1 VKLLGQDCPRTQLH
15 QRENIMNVHS
25 VTLDVGGRP
34 LTIETG
40 KYAGQAT
47 GAVTVRQGDSFVL
60 VTAVIGPAKDH
71 FDFLPLTVDYQDR
84 AGAYGRIP
92 GSYIKREGR
101 SNERETLTSRLIDR
115 PVRPLFPKHFRN
127 EIQVIAT
134 VLSYDID
141 NDSDVLAICGAS
153 AALAIGGAPISQPI
167 AGVRLVRVGEN
178 FIINPSK
185 EEQDASDLRLVVA
198 GTADAVV
205 MVEGGANEVSE
216 AVMVEALEIAHDAI
230 KTIILKIEELRELCG
245 KPVMEVAPAP
255 ELDADVVA
263 KVFELGVAPLTTAMA
278 IRVKG
283 ERKAA
288 MKDARNGVIAQLT
301 EGIEDA
307 DKVAAITNDAKEAW
321 GKLVKTQMRA
331 AVVEKGVRIDGR
343 ATDEVR
349 EIWCETKLAPRGHGS
364 AVFTRG
370 ETQVYANIALGTD
383 YDAQR
388 IEHANMPEG
397 RRNWMLT
404 YYFQPYCTGE
414 AYFLRGPK
422 RREIGHGALAHRAIE
437 PMLPTQEEFP
447 YVIRSTAEVFSS
459 NGSSSMGTVCASSL
473 ALMDAGVPMK
483 AAVAGIAMGL
493 IVEGDEFA
501 VLSDI
506 LGDEDHMGDMD
517 FKVTGTREGIT
528 ALQMDVKIT
537 GVTREIMSRAL
548 AQAREGRVHIL
559 DEMAKTMES
568 HNEVMSDYAPRIT
581 TIQIKSDRIRDI
593 IGPGGRVIRGI
604 QEQTG
609 TKIAVDDSGK
619 VDVAATSA
627 EAAEKAIG
635 MIKELTQE
643 AEIGKLYVGV
653 VKRITDFGCFVEI
666 FPGTD
671 GLIHISH
678 LAHERV
684 DRVEDVVSEGDEVLV
699 RCIDIDRAG
708 KIRLSRKEA
717 IDAAGEF

>member
-1 VKLLGQDCPRTQLH
+1 
-15 QRENIMNVHS
+15 MNVHS

-167 AGVRLVRVGEN
+167 AGVRVGEN

-568 HNEVMSDYAPRIT
+568 HNEVMSDYAPQVGPHPRHHRPRG
-581 TIQIKSDRIRDI
+581 SRHPRHPGADRHQDRRGRFRQGRCRRHLRRSGGEGHRHDQGAHAGSRDRQALRGCGQAHHRLRLLRGDLPRHRRAHPHQPPGPRAR
-593 IGPGGRVIRGI
+593 GPGRRRG
-604 QEQTG
+604 QRG
-609 TKIAVDDSGK
+609 
-619 VDVAATSA
+619 
-627 EAAEKAIG
+627 
-635 MIKELTQE
+635 
-643 AEIGKLYVGV
+643 
-653 VKRITDFGCFVEI
+653 
-666 FPGTD
+666 
-671 GLIHISH
+671 
-678 LAHERV
+678 
-684 DRVEDVVSEGDEVLV
+684 
-699 RCIDIDRAG
+699 
-708 KIRLSRKEA
+708 
-717 IDAAGEF
+717 

>member
-1 VKLLGQDCPRTQLH
+1 
-15 QRENIMNVHS
+15 MNVHS

-414 AYFLRGPK
+414 AYPLRGPK

-493 IVEGDEFA
+493 IVEGEEFA

-548 AQAREGRVHIL
+548 AQAREGRIHIL
-559 DEMAKTMES
+559 DEMAKTIS
-568 HNEVMSDYAPRIT
+568 AHNEVMSDYAPRIT
-581 TIQIKSDRIRDI
+581 TIQIKPDRIRDI

-609 TKIAVDDSGK
+609 TKVTVDDTGK
-619 VDVAATSA
+619 VDVAATDA
-627 EAAEKAIG
+627 LAAEKAIG
-635 MIKELTQE
+635 MIRELTQE
-643 AEIGKLYVGV
+643 AEVGKLYVGV

-678 LAHERV
+678 LAKERV

-717 IDAAGEF
+717 IDQAGEF

>member
-1 VKLLGQDCPRTQLH
+1 
-15 QRENIMNVHS
+15 MNVHS

-47 GAVTVRQGDSFVL
+47 GAVTVRQGDSFLL
-60 VTAVIGPAKDH
+60 VTAVIGQAKAH

-101 SNERETLTSRLIDR
+101 SNERETLTSRVIDR

-127 EIQVIAT
+127 EVQIIAT

-141 NDSDVLAICGAS
+141 NDSDVLALCGAS
-153 AALAIGGAPISQPI
+153 AALWIGGAPISQPI
-167 AGVRLVRVGEN
+167 AGVRIVRVGDK
-178 FIINPSK
+178 FVINPDK
-185 EEQDASDLRLVVA
+185 ETQEASDLRLVVA

-216 AVMVEALEIAHDAI
+216 AAMVEALEIAHTEI
-230 KTIILKIEELRELCG
+230 KRIIVKIHELRELCG
-245 KPVMEVAPAP
+245 KPFFAVPEAP
-255 ELDADVVA
+255 ELDADVAA
-263 KVFELGVAPLTTAMA
+263 KVFELGVEPLATAMA
-278 IRVKG
+278 VQVKG

-288 MKDARNGVIAQLT
+288 MKDARNGIVAQLT
-301 EGIEDA
+301 EGIED
-307 DKVAAITNDAKEAW
+307 DERIEAITKDAKTAW
-321 GKLVKTQMRA
+321 SKLVKKQMRN
-331 AVVEKGVRIDGR
+331 AVIEMGVRIDGR

-349 EIWCETKLAPRGHGS
+349 DIWCETKLAPRGHGS

-370 ETQVYANIALGTD
+370 ETQVYANISMGTD

-388 IEHANMPEG
+388 LEHADIPDG

-422 RREIGHGALAHRAIE
+422 RREIGHGALAHRAIQ
-437 PMLPTQEEFP
+437 PMLPSQEEFP
-447 YVIRSTAEVFSS
+447 YVLRSTAEVFSS
-459 NGSSSMGTVCASSL
+459 NGSSSMGTVCATSM

-548 AQAREGRVHIL
+548 AQAREGRIHIL
-559 DEMAKTMES
+559 DEMAKTIDTHRE
-568 HNEVMSDYAPRIT
+568 EMSDYAPRIT
-581 TIQIKSDRIRDI
+581 TIKIKPDRIRDI

-609 TKIAVDDSGK
+609 TKIAVDDTGK

-627 EAAEKAIG
+627 AAAEKALG

-684 DRVEDVVSEGDEVLV
+684 ERVEDVVSEGDEVLV

-717 IDAAGEF
+717 IESAEF

>member
-1 VKLLGQDCPRTQLH
+1 
-15 QRENIMNVHS
+15 MNVHS

-47 GAVTVRQGDSFVL
+47 GAVTVRQGDSFLL
-60 VTAVIGPAKDH
+60 VTAVVGQAKPH

-127 EIQVIAT
+127 EVQVIAT

-153 AALAIGGAPISQPI
+153 AALWVGGAPISQPI
-167 AGVRLVRVGEN
+167 AGVRLVRVADK
-178 FIINPSK
+178 FIINPNK
-185 EEQDASDLRLVVA
+185 EEQEASDLRLVVA

-205 MVEGGANEVSE
+205 MVEGGASEVSE
-216 AVMVEALEIAHDAI
+216 AVMVEALDVAHAAI
-230 KTIILKIEELRELCG
+230 KEIIVKIEELRELCG
-245 KPVMEVAPAP
+245 KPRMEIAPAP

-263 KVFELGVAPLTTAMA
+263 RINDLGPAPLAAA
-278 IRVKG
+278 IAITGKA
-283 ERKAA
+283 ERSAA
-288 MKDARNGVIAQLT
+288 IKEARNAIIAQLC
-301 EGIEDA
+301 EGVEDEER
-307 DKVAAITNDAKEAW
+307 VAAITNDAKEVW
-321 GKLVKTQMRA
+321 GKLVKATMRR
-331 AVVEKGVRIDGR
+331 AVIDRGVRIDGR

-349 EIWCETKLAPRGHGS
+349 DIWCETKIAPRAHGS

-370 ETQVYANIALGTD
+370 ETQVYANISLGTD

-388 IEHANMPEG
+388 IEHANLPEG

-414 AYFLRGPK
+414 AYPLRGPK

-493 IVEGDEFA
+493 IVEGEEFA

-517 FKVTGTREGIT
+517 FKVTGTRDGIT

-548 AQAREGRVHIL
+548 AQAREGRIHII
-559 DEMAKTMES
+559 DEMAKTISTHKE
-568 HNEVMSDYAPRIT
+568 EMSDFAPRIT
-581 TIQIKSDRIRDI
+581 TIKIKPDRIRDI

-609 TKIAVDDSGK
+609 TKVTVDDTGK
-619 VDVAATSA
+619 VDVAATDA
-627 EAAEKAIG
+627 LAAEKAIG
-635 MIKELTQE
+635 MIRELTQE
-643 AEIGKLYVGV
+643 AEVGKLYVGV

-678 LAHERV
+678 LAKERV

-717 IDAAGEF
+717 IDQAGEF

>member
-1 VKLLGQDCPRTQLH
+1 
-15 QRENIMNVHS
+15 MNVHS

-548 AQAREGRVHIL
+548 AQAREGRIHIL
-559 DEMAKTMES
+559 DEMAKTIS
-568 HNEVMSDYAPRIT
+568 APNEVMSDYAPRIT
-581 TIQIKSDRIRDI
+581 TIQIKPDRIRDI

-653 VKRITDFGCFVEI
+653 VKRITDFGAFIEI

-671 GLIHISH
+671 GLVHISH
-678 LAHERV
+678 MAKERV

-717 IDAAGEF
+717 IDAAGDL

>member
-1 VKLLGQDCPRTQLH
+1 
-15 QRENIMNVHS
+15 MNVHS

-548 AQAREGRVHIL
+548 AQAREGRIHIL
-559 DEMAKTMES
+559 DEMAKTIS
-568 HNEVMSDYAPRIT
+568 AHNEVMSDYAPRIT
-581 TIQIKSDRIRDI
+581 TIQIKPDRIRDI

-609 TKIAVDDSGK
+609 TKIAVDDTGK

-627 EAAEKAIG
+627 AATEKAIG

>member
-1 VKLLGQDCPRTQLH
+1 
-15 QRENIMNVHS
+15 MNVHS

-47 GAVTVRQGDSFVL
+47 GAVTVRQGDSFLL
-60 VTAVIGPAKDH
+60 VTAVVGDAKPH

-101 SNERETLTSRLIDR
+101 SNERETLTSRVIDR
-115 PVRPLFPKHFRN
+115 PIRPLFPKHFRN
-127 EIQVIAT
+127 EVQIIAT

-141 NDSDVLAICGAS
+141 NDSDVLALCGAS
-153 AALAIGGAPISQPI
+153 AALWIGGAPIAQPV
-167 AGVRLVRVGEN
+167 AGVRIVRVGDE
-178 FIINPSK
+178 FIINPDK
-185 EEQDASDLRLVVA
+185 EQQDASDLRLVVA

-216 AVMVEALEIAHDAI
+216 AVMVEALELAHDAI
-230 KTIILKIEELRELCG
+230 KTIISKIHELRELAG
-245 KPVMEVAPAP
+245 KPFIEVEPAR
-255 ELDADVVA
+255 ELDAGIVA
-263 KVFELGVAPLTTAMA
+263 KVAELGTEPLVAAVA
-278 IRVKG
+278 IRAKH

-288 MKDARNGVIAQLT
+288 IKEVRNGIIAQLT
-301 EGIEDA
+301 EGVEDEEQVALITA
-307 DKVAAITNDAKEAW
+307 DVKGAW
-321 GKLVKTQMRA
+321 DKLVRAEMRK
-331 AVVEKGVRIDGR
+331 AVIEKGVRIDGR

-414 AYFLRGPK
+414 AYPLRGPK

-493 IVEGDEFA
+493 IKEGDEFA

-517 FKVTGTREGIT
+517 FKVTGTRDGIT

-548 AQAREGRVHIL
+548 AQAREGRIHIL
-559 DEMAKTMES
+559 DEMAKTIDAPS
-568 HNEVMSDYAPRIT
+568 EVMSDFAPRIT
-581 TIQIKSDRIRDI
+581 TIQIKPDRIRDI

-609 TKIAVDDSGK
+609 TKIAVDDTGK

-627 EAAEKAIG
+627 AATEKAIG

-678 LAHERV
+678 LAKERV
-684 DRVEDVVSEGDEVLV
+684 DKVEDVVSEGDEVLV

-717 IDAAGEF
+717 IDAAGDF

>member
-1 VKLLGQDCPRTQLH
+1 MPPRAPRK
-15 QRENIMNVHS
+15 RENIMNVHS

-47 GAVTVRQGDSFVL
+47 GAVTVRQGDSFLL
-60 VTAVIGPAKDH
+60 VTGVVGPAKPH

-101 SNERETLTSRLIDR
+101 SNERETLTSRVIDR
-115 PVRPLFPKHFRN
+115 PIRPLFPKHFRN
-127 EIQVIAT
+127 EVQIIAT

-141 NDSDVLAICGAS
+141 NDSDVLALCGAS
-153 AALAIGGAPISQPI
+153 AALWIGGAPISQPV
-167 AGVRLVRVGEN
+167 AGVRIVRVGDE
-178 FIINPSK
+178 FIINPDK
-185 EEQDASDLRLVVA
+185 EQQDASDLRLVVA

-216 AVMVEALEIAHDAI
+216 AAMVEALELAHDAI
-230 KTIILKIEELRELCG
+230 KEIIVKIEELGKLVG
-245 KPVMEVAPAP
+245 KPRMEIVAAR

-263 KVFELGVAPLTTAMA
+263 KVVELGTAPLIAAMA
-278 IRVKG
+278 IPGKH
-283 ERKAA
+283 ERKDA
-288 MKDARNGVIAQLT
+288 MKDIRDGIVAKLT
-301 EGIEDA
+301 EGIEDEEQ
-307 DKVAAITNDAKEAW
+307 VATITADAKDAW
-321 GKLVKTQMRA
+321 SKLVKGEMRK
-331 AVVEKGVRIDGR
+331 AVIEKGVRIDGR

-349 EIWCETKLAPRGHGS
+349 DIWCETKLAPRGHGS

-414 AYFLRGPK
+414 AYPLRGPK

-493 IVEGDEFA
+493 IVEGEDFA

-548 AQAREGRVHIL
+548 AQAREGRIHIL
-559 DEMAKTMES
+559 DEMAKTIS
-568 HNEVMSDYAPRIT
+568 APNEVMSDYAPRIT
-581 TIQIKSDRIRDI
+581 TIQIKPDRIRDI

-609 TKIAVDDSGK
+609 TKIAVDDTGK

-627 EAAEKAIG
+627 AATEKAIG

-653 VKRITDFGCFVEI
+653 VKRITDFGAFIEI

-671 GLIHISH
+671 GLVHISH
-678 LAHERV
+678 MAKERV

-717 IDAAGEF
+717 IDAAGDL

>member
-1 VKLLGQDCPRTQLH
+1 
-15 QRENIMNVHS
+15 MNVHS

-40 KYAGQAT
+40 KYAGQAH
-47 GAVTVRQGDSFVL
+47 GAVTVRQGDSFLL

-178 FIINPSK
+178 FIINPTK

-205 MVEGGANEVSE
+205 MVEGGADEVSE
-216 AVMVEALEIAHDAI
+216 AVMVEALEIAHDSI
-230 KTIILKIEELRELCG
+230 KTIILKIEELREMCG
-245 KPVMEVAPAP
+245 KPVMAIAPAP
-255 ELDADVVA
+255 ELDAGVVA
-263 KVFELGVAPLTTAMA
+263 KVFELGLAPLTTAMA

-283 ERKAA
+283 DRKAA
-288 MKDARNGVIAQLT
+288 MKDARNGVVAQIV
-301 EGIEDA
+301 EGIEDEA
-307 DKVAAITNDAKEAW
+307 EIARLTKDAKEAW
-321 GKLVKTQMRA
+321 GKLVKTTMRT
-331 AVVEKGVRIDGR
+331 AVIDRGVRIDGR

-349 EIWCETKLAPRGHGS
+349 DIWCETKIAPRAHGS
-364 AVFTRG
+364 SVFTRG
-370 ETQVYANIALGTD
+370 ETQVYANISLGTD

-388 IEHANMPEG
+388 IEHANLPEG

-422 RREIGHGALAHRAIE
+422 RREIGHGALAHRAIQ
-437 PMLPTQEEFP
+437 PMLPSQEEFP

-459 NGSSSMGTVCASSL
+459 NGSSSMGTVCSTSM

-517 FKVTGTREGIT
+517 FKVTGTHEGIT

-548 AQAREGRVHIL
+548 AQAREGRIHIL
-559 DEMAKTMES
+559 DEMAKTISS
-568 HNEVMSDYAPRIT
+568 HNTEMSDYAPRIT
-581 TIQIKSDRIRDI
+581 TIKIKPDRIRDI

-609 TKIAVDDSGK
+609 TKVTVDDTGK
-619 VDVAATSA
+619 VDVAATDSA
-627 EAAEKAIG
+627 AAEKAIG
-635 MIKELTQE
+635 MIRELTQE

-653 VKRITDFGCFVEI
+653 VKRITDFGAFIEI

-671 GLIHISH
+671 GLVHISH
-678 LAHERV
+678 LAKERV
-684 DRVEDVVSEGDEVLV
+684 DRVEDVVTEGDEVLV

-717 IDAAGEF
+717 IDQAGDL

>member
-1 VKLLGQDCPRTQLH
+1 
-15 QRENIMNVHS
+15 MNVHS

-47 GAVTVRQGDSFVL
+47 GAVTVRQGDSFLL
-60 VTAVIGPAKDH
+60 VTGVIGPAKDH

-115 PVRPLFPKHFRN
+115 PIRPLFPKHFRN
-127 EIQVIAT
+127 EIQIIAT

-167 AGVRLVRVGEN
+167 AGVRIVRVGDE
-178 FIINPSK
+178 FIINPDK
-185 EEQDASDLRLVVA
+185 EQQEASDLRLVVA

-205 MVEGGANEVSE
+205 MVEGGANEVPE
-216 AVMVEALEIAHDAI
+216 AALVEALEIAHSAI
-230 KTIILKIEELRELCG
+230 KEIILKIEELAEMCG

-255 ELDADVVA
+255 ELDADIVA
-263 KVFELGVAPLTTAMA
+263 KVFELGPAPLTAAMA
-278 IRVKG
+278 VRVKG
-283 ERKAA
+283 ERKVA
-288 MKDARNGVIAQLT
+288 MKEARNGIIAQLT
-301 EGIEDA
+301 EGVEDA
-307 DKVAAITNDAKEAW
+307 DELAAITKDGKNAW
-321 GKLVKTQMRA
+321 SKLVKTQMRA

-349 EIWCETKLAPRGHGS
+349 DIWCETKLSPRGHGS

-422 RREIGHGALAHRAIE
+422 RREIGHGALAHRAIQ

-459 NGSSSMGTVCASSL
+459 NGSSSMGTVCASSM

-493 IVEGDEFA
+493 IKEGDDFA

-548 AQAREGRVHIL
+548 AQAREGRIHIL
-559 DEMAKTMES
+559 DEMAKTIEA

-581 TIQIKSDRIRDI
+581 TIQIKPDRIRDI

-609 TKIAVDDSGK
+609 TKIAVDDTGK

-627 EAAEKAIG
+627 AATEKAIG

-678 LAHERV
+678 LAQERV
-684 DRVEDVVSEGDEVLV
+684 DKVEDVVSEGDEVLV

-717 IDAAGEF
+717 ISAAGDL

>member
-1 VKLLGQDCPRTQLH
+1 
-15 QRENIMNVHS
+15 MNVHS

>member
-1 VKLLGQDCPRTQLH
+1 
-15 QRENIMNVHS
+15 MNVHS

-548 AQAREGRVHIL
+548 AQAREGRIHIL
-559 DEMAKTMES
+559 DEMAKTIS
-568 HNEVMSDYAPRIT
+568 AHNEVMSDYAPRIT
-581 TIQIKSDRIRDI
+581 TIQIKPDRIRDI